1 MSSSINRRKMLTL
14 PFWRAKQKV
23 TTFQTSPL
31 CSACRNIPLL
41 WKRYVSINKRQE
53 NAVTSC
59 LESETGCRNFGLHHC
74 VWHPEKPPSCENGTD
89 RSINGRQMLSLH
101 VWRAKQEVT
110 AFWTS
115 PLCSASRETPSSNIW
130 PVLLFVLPFGG
141 SAFCLF
147 TAPVI
152 AIESQGKKLVSI
164 SNHNPNM
171 CHCML
176 WITVMGCWGLQACLL
191 CHSKLWTLSPRADC
205 ELCLTSSINHLV
217 RQSRHACKPQQPM
230 DPVINH
236 RVRPFEATLHPTCA
250 DLRSV
255 YTKV

>member
-1 MSSSINRRKMLTL
+1 MPKFLI
-14 PFWRAKQKV
+14 P
-23 TTFQTSPL
+23 PL
-31 CSACRNIPLL
+31 CLASR
-41 WKRYVSINKRQE
+41 
-53 NAVTSC
+53 
-59 LESETGCRNFGLHHC
+59 ETPFR
-74 VWHPEKPPSCENGTD
+74 ENGTD

-164 SNHNPNM
+164 SNHIPTRVIV
-171 CHCML
+171 CYELQSWAAGVCKPVCFA
-176 WITVMGCWGLQACLL
+176 TVSSGLFLPGPTVNFAL
-191 CHSKLWTLSPRADC
+191 
-205 ELCLTSSINHLV
+205 HLV
-217 RQSRHACKPQQPM
+217 S
-230 DPVINH
+230 
-236 RVRPFEATLHPTCA
+236 TT
-250 DLRSV
+250 
-255 YTKV
+255 